1 MTRRMLVL
9 VGVLM
14 GLTALVATLAPPER
28 LRRGPLAEATPT
40 PQSAQADAE
49 PARGADVTA
58 TLSTNP
64 DHKPR
69 TVRAELGDQIA
80 IVVDSDVADSV
91 SLGSLEVQP
100 AEPGLPARFELLADT
115 PGSYPVVAVSDEHRI
130 GTLVIR

>member
-40 PQSAQADAE
+40 PQNATADAE

-64 DHKPR
+64 DRKPR
-69 TVRAELGDQIA
+69 TLRAELGDQVA
-80 IVVDSDVADSV
+80 IIVDSDVADSV
-91 SLGSLEVQP
+91 SLGNLEVQP

-115 PGSYPVVAVSDEHRI
+115 PGSYPLVAVSDDHRI
-130 GTLVIR
+130 GTLEVR